1 MADFSSLLFFLVGII
16 FCQASVIDLTSD
28 NFDSIV
34 NGDKFA
40 FVEFYAPWCG
50 HCKALAPTY
59 EKLGEAFAKADDVVI
74 AKVDADADKTLSS
87 RFGISG
93 FPTLKYFP
101 KGSTSAEDYS
111 GGRDIKDFIS
121 FIEGKTGARAIMAVT
136 KENVVQLDSSNFD
149 SVALD
154 KTKDVLV
161 EFYAP
166 WCGHCKSLAPV
177 YEKVGLAFKNEPN
190 CVVAKVD
197 ADGERSLGE
206 RYGVSGF
213 PTIKFFPRDSDEAEE
228 YNEGRSEQD
237 FIDFLNE
244 KCKTNRKSGGGIT
257 DDAGRIDKFDEFAKE
272 FMTNVDK
279 RDAILEEAKSLI
291 DAQEDPKD
299 ATYYTKVMERVQSKG
314 DAFITTEIERLNR
327 LLDGAISAK
336 KSDEFSKRRNIL
348 KKFQVDTTKTEL

>member
-1 MADFSSLLFFLVGII
+1 MQGVLIFLLLIAGLNL
-16 FCQASVIDLTSD
+16 CQANVIDLTND
-28 NFDSIV
+28 NFDSVV

-59 EKLGEAFAKADDVVI
+59 EQLGEAFAKADDVII
-74 AKVDADADKTLSS
+74 AKVDADGDKTLGS
-87 RFGISG
+87 RFGVSG

-101 KGSTSAEDYS
+101 KGSTSAEEYS
-111 GGRDIKDFIS
+111 GGRDIKDLVS
-121 FIEGKTGARAIMAVT
+121 FIESKSGARANKAAFKTAV
-136 KENVVQLDSSNFD
+136 EDLDSTNFD

-166 WCGHCKSLAPV
+166 WCGHCKRLAPV
-177 YEKVGLAFKNEPN
+177 YDEVGKAFKNEPN

-197 ADGERSLGE
+197 ADAEKDLGSK
-206 RYGVSGF
+206 YGVSGF
-213 PTIKFFPRDSDEAEE
+213 PTIKFFPKDNKEGEE
-228 YNEGRSEQD
+228 YSGGREKQD

-244 KCKTNRKSGGGIT
+244 KCKTNRVSGGGLS
-257 DDAGRIDKFDEFAKE
+257 DEAGRIEKFDEFAKD
-272 FMTNVDK
+272 FMANQDK

-291 DAQEDPKD
+291 DAQENTKM

-314 DAFITTEIERLNR
+314 DAFVITEIERLER
-327 LLDGAISAK
+327 LIGGDISTAK
-336 KSDEFSKRRNIL
+336 KDEFSMRRNIL
-348 KKFQVDTTKTEL
+348 EQFKAEAAKEEL

>member
-1 MADFSSLLFFLVGII
+1 MVDVSAVLLFLAGLCL
-16 FCQASVIDLTSD
+16 CQANVIQLTSE
-28 NFDSIV
+28 NFDSVV

-50 HCKALAPTY
+50 HCKSLAPTY
-59 EKLGEAFAKADDVVI
+59 DKLGEAFAKVDDVVI
-74 AKVDADADKTLSS
+74 AKVDADADKTLNS

-111 GGRDIKDFIS
+111 GGRDIKDLVS
-121 FIEGKTGARAIMAVT
+121 FIEGKSGARANKAIFKTAV
-136 KENVVQLDSSNFD
+136 VDLDSSNFD

-166 WCGHCKSLAPV
+166 WCGHCKNLAPV
-177 YEKVGLAFKNEPN
+177 YEKVGNAFKNEPN

-197 ADGERSLGE
+197 ADGERDLGE
-206 RYGVSGF
+206 KYGVSGF
-213 PTIKFFPRDSDEAEE
+213 PTIKFFPKDNKDGEE
-228 YNEGRSEQD
+228 YNGGRSEQD

-244 KCKTNRKSGGGIT
+244 KCKTNRVSGGGISME
-257 DDAGRIDKFDEFAKE
+257 AGRIDKFDELAKD
-272 FMTNVDK
+272 FMTNQDK

-291 DAQEDPKD
+291 DTQDNPKI
-299 ATYYTKVMERVQSKG
+299 ATYYTKVMERVLSKG
-314 DAFITTEIERLNR
+314 DAFVTTEIDRLER
-327 LLDGAISAK
+327 LLDGAISITK
-336 KSDEFSKRRNIL
+336 KDEFSVRRNIL
-348 KKFQVDTTKTEL
+348 KQFKTDTAKEEL